1 VLANFRAPSPEP
13 HFPGIFSVASEPKGA
28 ACEVHLLQEEEFPEA
43 EADVPD
49 EPPDLAEN
57 VLHPRHRRRRWLP
70 ARIMLVS
77 KESGHHG
84 MNAFDH
90 RTPSIPEDISEHP
103 PVMVFGDASQPRS
116 FGERRHKKRFRR
128 LQRHAA
134 AHPPRASNG
143 LMVILDRPSMPP
155 TFPVRPTNEN
165 DHSALDPPVKN
176 RLSYFRGNNVPRHN
190 GSDEQKE

>member
-1 VLANFRAPSPEP
+1 MASLAGQEPGTGEGPVRQARKCSQVCFADSAVDWTLLVAGKVSP
-13 HFPGIFSVASEPKGA
+13 EPKGA
-28 ACEVHLLQEEEFPEA
+28 G
-43 EADVPD
+43 D
-49 EPPDLAEN
+49 
-57 VLHPRHRRRRWLP
+57 VLHRRHRRRRWLP

-90 RTPSIPEDISEHP
+90 RTPSIPEEISEHP

-134 AHPPRASNG
+134 VHPPRASNG

-165 DHSALDPPVKN
+165 DHSALDPPVKS
-176 RLSYFRGNNVPRHN
+176 RLSYFRGNDVPRHN

>member
-1 VLANFRAPSPEP
+1 MLANFRAPSPEP
-13 HFPGIFSVASEPKGA
+13 HFPGIFSVASEPNGA

-57 VLHPRHRRRRWLP
+57 VLHPRDRRRRWLP

-90 RTPSIPEDISEHP
+90 RTPSIPEEISEHP
-103 PVMVFGDASQPRS
+103 PVMVFGDASQ
-116 FGERRHKKRFRR
+116 RRGHLASGDTKNASGGFKGTPQLIRR
-128 LQRHAA
+128 VHRT
-134 AHPPRASNG
+134 G
-143 LMVILDRPSMPP
+143 
-155 TFPVRPTNEN
+155 
-165 DHSALDPPVKN
+165 
-176 RLSYFRGNNVPRHN
+176 
-190 GSDEQKE
+190 

>member
-1 VLANFRAPSPEP
+1 MASLAGQEPGTGEGPVRQARKCSQVCFADSAVDWTLLVAGKVSP
-13 HFPGIFSVASEPKGA
+13 EPKGA
-28 ACEVHLLQEEEFPEA
+28 QLNAPAEVPKTTHY
-43 EADVPD
+43 
-49 EPPDLAEN
+49 
-57 VLHPRHRRRRWLP
+57 
-70 ARIMLVS
+70 IMLVS

-190 GSDEQKE
+190 DSDEQKE

>member
-1 VLANFRAPSPEP
+1 MVAGSHNACVEGIRPSWHERLRPPHSIDTRGNFGTSPSNG
-13 HFPGIFSVASEPKGA
+13 FWRCVAA
-28 ACEVHLLQEEEFPEA
+28 
-43 EADVPD
+43 
-49 EPPDLAEN
+49 
-57 VLHPRHRRRRWLP
+57 
-70 ARIMLVS
+70 
-77 KESGHHG
+77 
-84 MNAFDH
+84 
-90 RTPSIPEDISEHP
+90 
-103 PVMVFGDASQPRS
+103 PRS

-190 GSDEQKE
+190 DSDEQKE